1 LNLQNQ
7 KIILKEANSNIKR
20 LIIILEYFKD
30 NIGDHINAVEIANN
44 MILKNAKLINYT
56 KFVLLKEIIYKS

>member
-7 KIILKEANSNIKR
+7 KITLKETNSNIKR
-20 LIIILEYFKD
+20 LIIILEYCKD
-30 NIGDHINAVEIANN
+30 NIGDHMKEVEIANN
-44 MILKNAKLINYT
+44 MIFKNAKLINYT